1 MRLHS
6 LACAADRTKRKGRQE
21 ERNVRGDEVDRA
33 LRVFQAA
40 WDRHQLLHQVALLPE
55 SPGEGTEGTS
65 GTKMSPSIIIPG
77 GHKAARH
84 LRSSVTKTEAISLYR
99 DILRTAKA
107 FHWCDEDGVPWHAK
121 LRAEARKEFE
131 ASREETDPL
140 IIARMLV
147 TGQECVQEIQRK
159 FNDADR
165 KCWERI
171 QQDTNRGGDG
181 EINGGNGGRR

>member
-1 MRLHS
+1 M
-6 LACAADRTKRKGRQE
+6 
-21 ERNVRGDEVDRA
+21 
-33 LRVFQAA
+33 
-40 WDRHQLLHQVALLPE
+40 P
-55 SPGEGTEGTS
+55 
-65 GTKMSPSIIIPG
+65 PSIIIPG
-77 GHKAARH
+77 GKTAARH
-84 LRSSVTKTEAISLYR
+84 LRSSVTKNEAISLYR

-107 FHWCDEDGVPWHAK
+107 FHWCDEEGVPWHTK

-131 ASREETDPL
+131 ASREEKDPL

-171 QQDTNRGGDG
+171 QQDTNRGGGDG
-181 EINGGNGGRR
+181 DAKGGNYRGGRR